1 VHKRQVQ
8 QGSSISSSRW
18 SVGLEYWSRDQ
29 RGRWGPMAVREQA
42 SRFDRSE
49 KLERQSEFNI
59 LVNEGSG

>member
-1 VHKRQVQ
+1 
-8 QGSSISSSRW
+8 
-18 SVGLEYWSRDQ
+18 
-29 RGRWGPMAVREQA
+29 MAVREQA